1 MYATSLSHLLHVDS
15 KAADTWADWAR
26 KHTAFI
32 ETANKNAVHQEQLK
46 IARTYGTIG
55 FICASGAYGGA
66 GIVFKPTT
74 GVTDTVNEQE
84 ATTEPDDDDS
94 YVIDHPLEVRGYR
107 PPIVITALPLHSYL
121 HSGGERSA
129 PQYNLKASFYLTQVP
144 KSLQNSYPPRPV
156 DNGPMRIINKS
167 DCPNWLLAKLEK
179 LVERKSSQYIPTLK
193 LLGVQEPV
201 FAIHSS
207 RDITNFG
214 LYLGKP
220 HAHYGNQTGI
230 PRPALPALVSML
242 SRDLR
247 PLAELMQLK
256 GNYTFPQ

>member
-15 KAADTWADWAR
+15 KTADTWADWAR

-66 GIVFKPTT
+66 GVMYKPNK
-74 GVTDTVNEQE
+74 GLTDTVNEQE

-107 PPIVITALPLHSYL
+107 PPIVITALPVH
-121 HSGGERSA
+121 GA
-129 PQYNLKASFYLTQVP
+129 PMYSIKVSFYITQVP
-144 KSLQNSYPPRPV
+144 KSQQNAYPAPIE
-156 DNGPMRIINKS
+156 NGPVRIINKS
-167 DCPNWLLAKLEK
+167 DCPNWLLTKLEK
-179 LVERKSSQYIPTLK
+179 LVERKGSQYIPTLK

-201 FAIHSS
+201 FAINNS

-214 LYLGKP
+214 LFLGKP
-220 HAHYGNQTGI
+220 HRYYASSVGGI
-230 PRPALPALVSML
+230 PRPALPALFSML
-242 SRDLR
+242 ARDLR